1 MTTSK
6 PEGKRSSVASVRL
19 GANGEPADKPLQKMA
34 LFRKAPLGNV
44 SITNQN
50 SWSIAGLLAA
60 QRMTKNLKE
69 RRAQKVAKKTE
80 IILPQPPSFA
90 SRPPEKVQLSSIKQ
104 ILEGYLPERIGE
116 MKYDHTKIPSLV
128 KVISEEVRTQVKKV
142 LPARYKML
150 CVVTMGER
158 AQEDIAIVSRCLWDP
173 HADNY
178 VAHVYENSTIYCVV
192 AVYTVFCE

>member
-1 MTTSK
+1 MTSK
-6 PEGKRSSVASVRL
+6 PGGKRSSVASVRL
-19 GANGEPADKPLQKMA
+19 GGVGDATDKPLQKMA
-34 LFRKAPLGNV
+34 LLRKPTLGNV
-44 SITNQN
+44 SFTNQA
-50 SWSIAGLLAA
+50 SWNIVGLLAA

-80 IILPQPPSFA
+80 IIEPQPPSFA
-90 SRPPEKVQLSSIKQ
+90 SRPPEKVQLSSIKR
-104 ILEGYLPERIGE
+104 ILESYLPERMGD
-116 MKYDHTKIPSLV
+116 MKYDHTKVPSLV
-128 KVISEEVRTQVKKV
+128 KLISEEVRAQVKKV

-158 AQEDIAIVSRCLWDP
+158 AQEDIAVVSRCLWDP

-178 VAHVYENSTIYCVV
+178 VAHAYENSSIFCVV